1 MPETMPETVP
11 TLKPSPS
18 PAPPP
23 APPAP
28 VPPPPPPPP
37 DRWGEAVAAARDLA
51 LAACR
56 SSRCFPVGCGSE
68 VGADLRRTATA
79 VALEL
84 EQGPRRPA
92 RLMASLRALWRAG
105 DLVDKAERLGLLD
118 LEAAVELLALGS
130 KVEIPLV
137 VCVQAAGGSLGVR
150 GEPLR
155 ASAGGPAPA
164 QR

>member
-1 MPETMPETVP
+1 
-11 TLKPSPS
+11 
-18 PAPPP
+18 
-23 APPAP
+23 
-28 VPPPPPPPP
+28 
-37 DRWGEAVAAARDLA
+37 VAAARDLA

-56 SSRCFPVGCGSE
+56 SSRRFPAGCGSE

-130 KVEIPLV
+130 RVEIPLV
-137 VCVQAAGGSLGVR
+137 VCVQAAGGRPETLDEPVR
-150 GEPLR
+150 R
-155 ASAGGPAPA
+155 SAGGALPA